1 MVDILQKS
9 GGPKEAVMKGT
20 VLKEKGILFF
30 MLLTLFLVIPFA
42 AFATDDGAL
51 IKKASQVLGPL
62 PASMPSDENAITPE
76 KVKLGKVL
84 FYEARISADGTVSCS
99 KCHPFALYGADG
111 LKKSV
116 GHNCKEN
123 PRNDP
128 TVFNAASQISEHW
141 IGNRTSVEDQAK
153 QAVIGPPAFGMPSYE
168 SVEKILRAYKEY
180 ETMFK
185 AAFPSDK
192 EPVTID
198 NFAKAI
204 GAFERT
210 LVTPAPF
217 DAFLEGD
224 KNALSEQQRKGLG
237 TFIDQGCAGCHF
249 SPYVGGQMYQKFG
262 LFEPYQKYTKSE
274 KVDEGKYAVTKK
286 ENDKY
291 VFKVP
296 VLRNVAMTP
305 PYFHDGSVDKLA
317 DAVWIMGKIQL
328 QKDLPKE
335 QVQDIVSFL
344 HALTGK
350 IPGDV
355 MTIPVLP
362 SLK

>member
-1 MVDILQKS
+1 MNITVFKERGTRSFTLLIL
-9 GGPKEAVMKGT
+9 
-20 VLKEKGILFF
+20 L
-30 MLLTLFLVIPFA
+30 LVIPFA
-42 AFATDDGAL
+42 AFAADDGAL
-51 IKKASQVLGPL
+51 IKRASQILGPL
-62 PASMPSDENAITPE
+62 PASMPSEENPITPE

-84 FYEARISADGTVSCS
+84 FYEQRISVDETVSCS
-99 KCHPFALYGADG
+99 KCHPLALYAADG
-111 LKKSV
+111 LRKSV

-153 QAVIGPPAFGMPSYE
+153 QAVTGPPAFGMPSYE

-180 ETMFK
+180 ETMFT

-210 LVTPAPF
+210 LITPAPF
-217 DAFLEGD
+217 DAFLKGD
-224 KNALSEQQRKGLG
+224 RNALTEQQKKGLG
-237 TFIDQGCAGCHF
+237 TFMDQGCAGCHF

-262 LFEPYQKYTKSE
+262 LFDPYQKYTKSQN
-274 KVDEGKYAVTKK
+274 VDEGRYAVTKK
-286 ENDKY
+286 ESDKY

-328 QKDLPKE
+328 GKDLPKE

-344 HALTGK
+344 RALTGK
-350 IPGDV
+350 IPDDV
-355 MTIPVLP
+355 MTVPVLP
-362 SLK
+362 SLE

>member
-1 MVDILQKS
+1 MNL
-9 GGPKEAVMKGT
+9 T
-20 VLKEKGILFF
+20 LYKEKSLLSFTLLIL
-30 MLLTLFLVIPFA
+30 LLVLPLA
-42 AFATDDGAL
+42 AFAADDDAL
-51 IKKASQVLGPL
+51 IKRASQILGPL
-62 PASMPSDENAITPE
+62 PASMPSEQNPITPE
-76 KVKLGKVL
+76 KVKLGKML
-84 FYEARISADGTVSCS
+84 YYEQRISIDGTVSCS
-99 KCHPFALYGADG
+99 KCHPIALYAADG
-111 LKKSV
+111 LRKSV

-168 SVEKILRAYKEY
+168 SVEKILRSYKEY
-180 ETMFK
+180 ETLFK

-192 EPVTID
+192 EPVTVD

-210 LVTPAPF
+210 LITPAPF
-217 DAFLEGD
+217 DAFLKGTKD
-224 KNALSEQQRKGLG
+224 VMTEQQKRGLG
-237 TFIDQGCAGCHF
+237 TFMDQGCVGCHF

-262 LFEPYQKYTKSE
+262 IFEPYQKYTKSE
-274 KVDEGKYAVTKK
+274 KLDEGRYAVTK
-286 ENDKY
+286 NDGDKY

-328 QKDLPKE
+328 GKDLPKE

-350 IPGDV
+350 IPDDAV
-355 MTIPVLP
+355 SLPVLP
-362 SLK
+362 SLE